1 MCECVDECLERG
13 VFCDRMEAY
22 LAYLLVFFCEL
33 ATESVFRRL
42 CFANGAEL
50 IVGSQCGY

>member
-1 MCECVDECLERG
+1 
-13 VFCDRMEAY
+13 MEAY

-42 CFANGAEL
+42 CFANGTEL